1 VFDLVKQSS
10 RRLAYR
16 AIGQKPVNRHTF
28 SQDEISEFVHHM
40 LGKLK
45 VDR

>member
-1 VFDLVKQSS
+1 VFDLVEQSS

-16 AIGQKPVNRHTF
+16 AVGQKPVNRHTF
-28 SQDEISEFVHHM
+28 SQGEITEFVHHM

-45 VDR
+45 IDG